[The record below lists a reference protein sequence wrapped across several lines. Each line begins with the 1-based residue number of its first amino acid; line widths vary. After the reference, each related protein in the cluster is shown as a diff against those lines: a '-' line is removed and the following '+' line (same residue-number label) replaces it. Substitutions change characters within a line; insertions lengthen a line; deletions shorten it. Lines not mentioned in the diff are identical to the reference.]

1 MGKELQEKTLA
12 ALLYVCEASDM
23 DCSDC
28 CKRSDNDIAD
38 DKGQITKKIEEK
50 ISTLSE
56 NSILAKIRGCQRRMG
71 QRPSPS
77 PSLVYV

>member
-38 DKGQITKKIEEK
+38 DKGQITKKIEN
-50 ISTLSE
+50 IYF
-56 NSILAKIRGCQRRMG
+56 
-71 QRPSPS
+71 
-77 PSLVYV
+77 V